1 MKRKHPLLLVLA
13 VLGLLSSTTTF
24 ADNMSGFHA
33 LYTPATDVTQ
43 LPQNAYAGTIG
54 GIFLASGSTWPYVNA
69 LGYADPLDQGLA
81 NSHVVNLYYDGGN
94 GGSTKKT
101 IAQVTVPAGTAAPWY
116 GGYRWVPLASTVGL
130 WYGSWYMI
138 SAQTDGVDLWGDLI
152 SNSSSTQINWD
163 NGGTSHANSY
173 VGNQGGW
180 SRAGE
185 YGPATTYPQDTFPG
199 TMTQTGTQDS
209 IYPVA
214 NLAFDPGYAYVPEPT
229 ALSLLGLGTAL
240 FAFGIR
246 RRN

>member
-94 GGSTKKT
+94 GGST
-101 IAQVTVPAGTAAPWY
+101 IANKEIAWRLKISEHTVKFHLTSIFNK
-116 GGYRWVPLASTVGL
+116 LDASTRAEAVAIGARHGL
-130 WYGSWYMI
+130 I
-138 SAQTDGVDLWGDLI
+138 IL
-152 SNSSSTQINWD
+152 
-163 NGGTSHANSY
+163 
-173 VGNQGGW
+173 
-180 SRAGE
+180 
-185 YGPATTYPQDTFPG
+185 
-199 TMTQTGTQDS
+199 
-209 IYPVA
+209 
-214 NLAFDPGYAYVPEPT
+214 
-229 ALSLLGLGTAL
+229 
-240 FAFGIR
+240 
-246 RRN
+246 